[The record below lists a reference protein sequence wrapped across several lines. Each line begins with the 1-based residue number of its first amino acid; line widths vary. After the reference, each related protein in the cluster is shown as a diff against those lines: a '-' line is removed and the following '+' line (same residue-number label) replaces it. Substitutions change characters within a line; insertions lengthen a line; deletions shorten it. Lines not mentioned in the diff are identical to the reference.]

1 MEWLN
6 ERIEALS
13 KRREINVM
21 AERERG
27 QGEGERYE
35 SETGRERRE

>member
-13 KRREINVM
+13 KRREIDKRYGR
-21 AERERG
+21 ERER
-27 QGEGERYE
+27 
-35 SETGRERRE
+35 TRRG